1 MPYRYRSPRAIWVR
15 LGRYIDQ
22 LTTGG
27 SWAVSLPPKTK
38 HNLHWFWMDGLFS
51 SPSDNIVVTYLVL
64 FILALGATRTQI
76 GLMSALSSLSIT
88 LVLLPGARLVERFG
102 HRKWITVIAG
112 GGIARLAILFLVF
125 LPMLLTGPVAVYIAI
140 FLSVS
145 RDAFSSFALPAWTS
159 LSADIV
165 PLSWRGRYFASRNI
179 IMGMGGIVIT
189 PIIGMIITSLGQ
201 PIGYQIAFGLA
212 FAIGMASTFSFSRI
226 HEPPTMVLPKPTVQ
240 FSFSSLLKNL
250 TTDTNFLALCITAAL
265 WNFSLNIAGPFFN
278 VYLVQNLQ
286 ATATVI
292 GFLSITSSLSGLPAQ
307 RILGA
312 LADRFG
318 PRKVQLVTGLLIP
331 IVPWAW
337 MFVKE
342 PWQVF
347 PINIMSGI
355 LWAGYSLASFN
366 FFLSI
371 TPEEQR
377 ARYSALY
384 QVIVTI
390 ALAVGAILGSYLVT
404 RWGYI
409 IIFACSGAGRLI
421 SAILFTRFVHQPSS
435 SSNEAEAAI

>member
-1 MPYRYRSPRAIWVR
+1 ME
-15 LGRYIDQ
+15 
-22 LTTGG
+22 
-27 SWAVSLPPKTK
+27 
-38 HNLHWFWMDGLFS
+38 FF
-51 SPSDNIVVTYLVL
+51 
-64 FILALGATRTQI
+64 
-76 GLMSALSSLSIT
+76 
-88 LVLLPGARLVERFG
+88 VE
-102 HRKWITVIAG
+102 
-112 GGIARLAILFLVF
+112 
-125 LPMLLTGPVAVYIAI
+125 Y
-140 FLSVS
+140 S
-145 RDAFSSFALPAWTS
+145 R
-159 LSADIV
+159 
-165 PLSWRGRYFASRNI
+165 
-179 IMGMGGIVIT
+179 
-189 PIIGMIITSLGQ
+189 
-201 PIGYQIAFGLA
+201 
-212 FAIGMASTFSFSRI
+212 
-226 HEPPTMVLPKPTVQ
+226 
-240 FSFSSLLKNL
+240 
-250 TTDTNFLALCITAAL
+250 
-265 WNFSLNIAGPFFN
+265 PFFN

-347 PINIMSGI
+347 PIKYNEWN